1 VGAVTKLVADLAAGV
16 ARARARKPDSA
27 GSPLGKFFGTL
38 AKVWS

>member
-1 VGAVTKLVADLAAGV
+1 VTELVAEIAGGV

-27 GSPLGKFFGTL
+27 GSPLGKFLGTL